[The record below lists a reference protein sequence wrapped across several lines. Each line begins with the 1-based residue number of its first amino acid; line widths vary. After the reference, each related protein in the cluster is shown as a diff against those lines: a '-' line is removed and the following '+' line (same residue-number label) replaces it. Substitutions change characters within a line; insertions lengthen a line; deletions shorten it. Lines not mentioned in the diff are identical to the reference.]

1 MEPASTTQCVTI
13 LIMAGLLLIA
23 YMGILRPLNRKYE
36 IAMNRLI
43 GREIA
48 RRIYKELYPEFT
60 YSSYHEDHFVREV
73 VISSAVEEFR
83 KLVGGERI

>member
-1 MEPASTTQCVTI
+1 MEPASTTQCITI
-13 LIMAGLLLIA
+13 LIMAGLLLIT
-23 YMGILRPLNRKYE
+23 YIGILRPLNRKYE

-48 RRIYKELYPEFT
+48 RRIYKELYPQFT

>member
-1 MEPASTTQCVTI
+1 MEPASTTQCITI
-13 LIMAGLLLIA
+13 AMMAGLLLIT
-23 YMGILRPLNRKYE
+23 YIGILRPLNRKYE

-73 VISSAVEEFR
+73 VISSAIEEFR